1 MLDGGAFLSGLGTG
15 LSLILAIGAQNAFVL
30 KQGLLRHHVFAV
42 CAFCALSD
50 AILIAAGGGGRR
62 GCPCNPHR
70 QRPTGAMDATADFPP
85 QQTRSNLVGIGW
97 MLVTGLFFVAV
108 NGTVRWIGDDLPA
121 AQSAFLRF
129 VFGLLFLAVPLARAL
144 RTGFPAP
151 VWRRFVL
158 RGAIHVCAVVLWFYA
173 MARIPVAEVT
183 AIGFINPIVVTAGAA
198 LFLGERLG
206 WRRVLAIGVALG
218 GALIVLRPG
227 VRDLEPGH
235 LAQLCA
241 AVCFGS
247 SYLIAKQLTRV
258 SGGADDRD
266 AAGGVFAADL
276 GQPAWRP
283 RLRGSRRCLGHR
295 GRRGDDRRNQL
306 DHLARGAA
314 GPASR
319 VSPADRRAWRARL
332 TG

>member
-1 MLDGGAFLSGLGTG
+1 
-15 LSLILAIGAQNAFVL
+15 
-30 KQGLLRHHVFAV
+30 
-42 CAFCALSD
+42 
-50 AILIAAGGGGRR
+50 
-62 GCPCNPHR
+62 
-70 QRPTGAMDATADFPP
+70 MDATAAYPP
-85 QQTRSNLVGIGW
+85 QQTRSNLAGIGW

-206 WRRVLAIGVALG
+206 WRRVLAIGVALMGTAAHYCMSRAFQAAPMTVTQPVVFLQLIWANLLGVLAFGEAVDVWVIVG
-218 GALIVLRPG
+218 GAVMIGAISWITWREAQLARRRASALRI
-227 VRDLEPGH
+227 DEPGEH
-235 LAQLCA
+235 A
-241 AVCFGS
+241 
-247 SYLIAKQLTRV
+247 
-258 SGGADDRD
+258 
-266 AAGGVFAADL
+266 
-276 GQPAWRP
+276 
-283 RLRGSRRCLGHR
+283 
-295 GRRGDDRRNQL
+295 
-306 DHLARGAA
+306 
-314 GPASR
+314 
-319 VSPADRRAWRARL
+319 
-332 TG
+332 

>member
-1 MLDGGAFLSGLGTG
+1 
-15 LSLILAIGAQNAFVL
+15 
-30 KQGLLRHHVFAV
+30 
-42 CAFCALSD
+42 
-50 AILIAAGGGGRR
+50 
-62 GCPCNPHR
+62 
-70 QRPTGAMDATADFPP
+70 MDATAAYPP
-85 QQTRSNLVGIGW
+85 QQTRSNLAGIGW

-206 WRRVLAIGVALG
+206 WRRVLAIGGALV

-258 SGGADDRD
+258 APAATVVAMMSLTVTVGLAPLAALSWVQPTLPQLAALALAALFGTAAHYCMSRAFQAAPMTVTQPVVFLQLIWANLLGVLAFGEAVDVWVIVGGAVMIG
-266 AAGGVFAADL
+266 AISWIT
-276 GQPAWRP
+276 WREA
-283 RLRGSRRCLGHR
+283 
-295 GRRGDDRRNQL
+295 Q
-306 DHLARGAA
+306 LAR
-314 GPASR
+314 
-319 VSPADRRAWRARL
+319 RRASALRIDEPGEHA
-332 TG
+332 

>member
-1 MLDGGAFLSGLGTG
+1 
-15 LSLILAIGAQNAFVL
+15 
-30 KQGLLRHHVFAV
+30 
-42 CAFCALSD
+42 
-50 AILIAAGGGGRR
+50 
-62 GCPCNPHR
+62 
-70 QRPTGAMDATADFPP
+70 MDATAAYPP
-85 QQTRSNLVGIGW
+85 QQTRSNLAGIGW

-129 VFGLLFLAVPLARAL
+129 VLGLLLLALPLARAL

-158 RGAIHVCAVVLWFYA
+158 RGAIHVCAVVLWFFA

-183 AIGFINPIVVTAGAA
+183 AIGLVNPIVVTVGAA
-198 LFLGERLG
+198 LFVGESLG
-206 WRRVLAIGVALG
+206 WRRVLAIAVALV

-227 VRDLEPGH
+227 VRELEAGH

-258 SGGADDRD
+258 APAATVVAMMSLTVTVGLAPLAALAWVPPTGPQLAALALAALFGTVAHYCMSRAFQAAPMTVTQPVVFLQLIWASLLGVLVFGESVDLWVIVGGAVMIG
-266 AAGGVFAADL
+266 AISWIT
-276 GQPAWRP
+276 WREA
-283 RLRGSRRCLGHR
+283 
-295 GRRGDDRRNQL
+295 Q
-306 DHLARGAA
+306 LAR
-314 GPASR
+314 
-319 VSPADRRAWRARL
+319 RRASALRIDEPGQHA
-332 TG
+332 